1 MNLKIFTLVLS
12 AVAAQ
17 SMNPG
22 ADLSGTAE
30 EMHAAYQKMPV
41 ERQRRFF
48 VSPQVRFLPL
58 VTLPAR

>member
-17 SMNPG
+17 SMDP
-22 ADLSGTAE
+22 AVALSGTAE

-48 VSPQVRFLPL
+48 VSPQVLFLSL